1 MSDKHSTET
10 EREWA
15 RRVGLAGQSD
25 QAGESVKDV
34 ARVIGTY
41 YHALLAERVP
51 KRMAQEL
58 TFHYQQAL
66 FEMSM
71 ASMGSDTEQP

>member
-15 RRVGLAGQSD
+15 RRVGLAGQADQSD
-25 QAGESVKDV
+25 QALKGV
-34 ARVIGTY
+34 AHVIGTY
-41 YHALLAERVP
+41 YYALLAERVP

-58 TFHYQQAL
+58 AFDYQHML
-66 FEMSM
+66 FEASLGAMSLG
-71 ASMGSDTEQP
+71 ADQP

>member
-15 RRVGLAGQSD
+15 RRVGLAGQADQSD
-25 QAGESVKDV
+25 QALKGV

-58 TFHYQQAL
+58 TFDYQHLL
-66 FEMSM
+66 FEASM
-71 ASMGSDTEQP
+71 ATMGLGTEQP